1 MIWDQV
7 ADFVYDNCNMPILCI
22 GDMNEILYDMD
33 KNSPNINRT
42 RMNAF
47 RLMIKQCGLIDLG
60 FSGHAYTWTNK
71 HFSSNPTYERL
82 DRCLVNADWCD
93 AFPNSNVY
101 NMPLIHS
108 LSDHAP
114 ILFSTDGPARK
125 LKRSFKFENW
135 WLKENDFQTHA
146 KNTWKKSANRSFS
159 ARTNHLAG
167 ALKIWC
173 RKKKPLHEELNEL
186 DGKIKQIQ
194 LKPVQQ
200 QDHALE
206 AELVARYEQNMTKLT
221 DYYAQRAKKR
231 WIKDGDR
238 NTTTFTRQLQKG
250 GEETQLSR

>member
-1 MIWDQV
+1 MWNDELQVHVHSISFHVILATVLNITSRQKFGLVCIYGDPYHRQTSMIWDQV

-33 KNSPNINRT
+33 KNSPNINRP

-47 RLMIKQCGLIDLG
+47 RLMIKQCGLFDLG
-60 FSGHAYTWTNK
+60 FSGPAYTWTNK
-71 HFSSNPTYERL
+71 RFSSNPTYERL

-146 KNTWKKSANRSFS
+146 KKTWTKSANRSFS
-159 ARTNHLAG
+159 ARTNHLA
-167 ALKIWC
+167 
-173 RKKKPLHEELNEL
+173 
-186 DGKIKQIQ
+186 
-194 LKPVQQ
+194 
-200 QDHALE
+200 
-206 AELVARYEQNMTKLT
+206 
-221 DYYAQRAKKR
+221 
-231 WIKDGDR
+231 
-238 NTTTFTRQLQKG
+238 
-250 GEETQLSR
+250 